1 VLQEVSYAIFDAA
14 DRCRARA
21 ALYAENNLTHCYY
34 FSVHCRKDGDIRVAT
49 EEAPSHERYPC
60 PLCRA
65 LCHSCLLG
73 EGGTVRAL
81 PFWSRPQDSFSHTE
95 AGRRLWLDIKNSRT
109 QHRDA

>member
-1 VLQEVSYAIFDAA
+1 MRFSMRLIVAGLVCFV
-14 DRCRARA
+14 CREQPDP
-21 ALYAENNLTHCYY
+21 LLLLLC
-34 FSVHCRKDGDIRVAT
+34 SLPQDGDIRVAT